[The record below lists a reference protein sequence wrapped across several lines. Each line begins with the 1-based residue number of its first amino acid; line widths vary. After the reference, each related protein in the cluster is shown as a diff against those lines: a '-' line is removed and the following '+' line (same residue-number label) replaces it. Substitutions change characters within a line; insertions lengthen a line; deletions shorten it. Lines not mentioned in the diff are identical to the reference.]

1 MLITLVS
8 FFVMLIVLV
17 LVHEIG
23 HFITAKATKVKVEEF
38 GLFFPP
44 RIWGIKRGETTY
56 SINSI
61 PIGGFVKLAGEEDPK
76 VPGSLASK
84 SAGVRILVLSAGAI
98 MNLILPLVL
107 LSVAFMVPH
116 TEVTAPSIVSV
127 VATNSPAA
135 LAGILPGDTILAVN
149 NNPVAS
155 PNDLNRKVQ
164 LNLGNKITLLIR
176 HADATTAEVQA
187 VPRWKPPAEQG
198 ALGVEWNIPVI
209 EAQQVITTKSY
220 PFWQAIPMGFTDS
233 IQTFILFKN
242 GIISII
248 IGAEPVALMG
258 PVGVA
263 QLTGEIA
270 RAGIS
275 PLLEFAAAFSI
286 NLGILNLFPLPALD
300 GGRIAFIILE
310 WIRRG
315 KRISPKTENMVHL
328 IGFLA
333 LIGVILVVSYHDILR
348 IISGGSILP

>member
-17 LVHEIG
+17 LVHELG

-56 SINSI
+56 SINAL

-84 SAGVRILVLSAGAI
+84 SKGIRILVLAAGAI

-107 LSVAFMVPH
+107 LSIAFMVPH
-116 TEVTAPSIVSV
+116 TEATAPSIVSAV
-127 VATNSPAA
+127 SANSPAA

-149 NNPVAS
+149 DKPITS
-155 PNDLNRKVQ
+155 PNDLNRQVQ
-164 LNLGNKITLLIR
+164 LHLGTQINLTIQHTDGTKEN
-176 HADATTAEVQA
+176 VQA
-187 VPRWKPPAEQG
+187 VPRWKPPSGQG
-198 ALGVEWNIPVI
+198 ALGVEWNITAI
-209 EAQQVITTKSY
+209 EAQQVISTKSY

-242 GIISII
+242 GIISMIT
-248 IGAEPVALMG
+248 GATPVALVG

-263 QLTGEIA
+263 QITGEIA
-270 RAGIS
+270 KAGIS

-286 NLGILNLFPLPALD
+286 NLGILNLFPTAVI
-300 GGRIAFIILE
+300 GRRADCFY
-310 WIRRG
+310 RPRMDTPG
-315 KRISPKTENMVHL
+315 
-328 IGFLA
+328 
-333 LIGVILVVSYHDILR
+333 
-348 IISGGSILP
+348 

>member
-17 LVHEIG
+17 LVHELG
-23 HFITAKATKVKVEEF
+23 HFLTAKATKVRVEEF

-56 SINSI
+56 SINAL

-76 VPGSLASK
+76 ITNSLASK
-84 SAGVRILVLSAGAI
+84 SKGVRILVLSSGAI

-107 LSVAFMVPH
+107 LSVAFMIPH
-116 TEVTAPSIVSV
+116 TEVTAPSVILSIN
-127 VATNSPAA
+127 ANSPANN
-135 LAGILPGDTILAVN
+135 AGIRAGDLIIAANGKTMN
-149 NNPVAS
+149 S
-155 PNDLNRKVQ
+155 PNDVNRVVQ
-164 LNLGNKITLLIR
+164 LNLGNEITLTLQHSNGVVEDVR
-176 HADATTAEVQA
+176 LT
-187 VPRWKPPAEQG
+187 PRWGPPAGEG
-198 ALGVEWNIPVI
+198 AMGIIWNVDAII
-209 EAQQVITTKSY
+209 AKQVVTTKSY
-220 PFWQAIPMGFTDS
+220 PFWEAIPMGFNDS
-233 IQTFILFKN
+233 LQTFILFKN
-242 GIISII
+242 GIISMI
-248 IGAEPVALMG
+248 IGAAPVQLVG

-270 RAGIS
+270 KSGIS

-310 WIRRG
+310 WLRRG
-315 KRISPKTENMVHL
+315 KRVSAKTEGLVHT

-333 LIGVILVVSYHDILR
+333 LIAVILVISYQDIAR
-348 IISGGSILP
+348 IITGTSLF